1 MLKIKMVLTIN
12 LLQKGKIEEIDENKN
27 IDEESCI
34 QYTLHSVIKMIY
46 SDNRYSPHIDKD
58 IETNALNIY
67 LKTYKNYNLV

>member
-1 MLKIKMVLTIN
+1 
-12 LLQKGKIEEIDENKN
+12 
-27 IDEESCI
+27 
-34 QYTLHSVIKMIY
+34 MIY